1 MCVRAFRWLLAVAAA
16 AGTVDGSAAQVICSV
31 FDRHLCAPTVCS
43 VFRHRPCIPDIIYPF
58 GQDLRLTIYSTQD
71 AEKRAN
77 SVDTKNTVDAN
88 ATESD
93 RHELNSVRALFDVLR
108 TCWVPPAEDEAR
120 AGMQMTVRFA
130 FMRNGEIIAAP
141 RVTYSTPGVPLE
153 TRDVYFNAIAAAL
166 RRCTPLP
173 FSAGLGGAIAG
184 RPIAIR
190 FVDNRTLQGQA
201 QGHANDQH

>member
-31 FDRHLCAPTVCS
+31 FDRHPCAPTVCS

-58 GQDLRLTIYSTQD
+58 GQDLRLTIYSTQG
-71 AEKRAN
+71 AERRDN
-77 SVDTKNTVDAN
+77 SIDTKTTGGAN

-93 RHELNSVRALFDVLR
+93 RHELNSVRALFDALR

-130 FMRNGEIIAAP
+130 FMRNGEIIAVP
-141 RVTYSTPGVPLE
+141 RVTYSTPGVSLE
-153 TRDVYFNAIAAAL
+153 HAMSISVPSL

-201 QGHANDQH
+201 NDPY